1 VMSAHRV
8 LTAPDLKGKMLART
22 MLSSAVSDVCVCV
35 YYGCSTMSMS
45 PSYEL
50 LSITLLQT
58 KTHDN
63 LQY

>member
-1 VMSAHRV
+1 
-8 LTAPDLKGKMLART
+8 MLART

-58 KTHDN
+58 KTHDD
-63 LQY
+63 LQYVLI